1 MMQRQFAV
9 TRVNGNEETVLK
21 LFGEN
26 EKAAAIAYGAE
37 VAKDNTSG
45 IITCVQALFDV
56 ERKRMSSSCRVFE
69 VWQ

>member
-9 TRVNGNEETVLK
+9 TRVNGNEESVLK

-26 EKAAAIAYGAE
+26 EKTAAIDYGSKI
-37 VAKDNTSG
+37 AKENTNG
-45 IITCVQALFDV
+45 IIACVQAHFDA
-56 ERKRMSSSCRVFE
+56 EKQKKSGSCRVFE